1 MPRVCHR
8 ADGRLSATG
17 QRPLPAW
24 YDDAKL
30 GVFVH
35 WGPYSVPGWAP
46 LSGDIQEIFASK
58 GPRHYFAHN
67 PYAEWYVNSVRIP
80 GSPTWRHHREV
91 YGEAASYADLGARF
105 DEHAAGFDPDSWA
118 RLFAR
123 AGARYVVLTAKH
135 MDGFALW
142 PSAQTTNRGGSQPGR
157 GWGTTKDLVGGVTAA
172 VREAGMKMGL
182 YYCGGFDASFE
193 GRVIRTLGDCVLAVP
208 RSAEYADYAE
218 AQVRELVERYRPA
231 VLWNDVAF
239 PASVDL
245 DALLSTYY
253 AAVPDGVA
261 NDRWAQFSLPRPGT
275 LANRFVS
282 ALLHH
287 GDRLWPLLPRRH
299 RRFGFPAAAHGDF
312 RTPEYDTPA
321 AAGERKWELARG
333 LGNSFSF
340 NREEGDS
347 ETLSLEALVHLLVD
361 VVSKNGNLLI
371 GVGPRADGTIPD
383 RQSERLEGLGA
394 WLDVHGEAIF
404 ETRPWKLAASRTED
418 GRAIRFTSKD
428 GVVFATLL
436 SVARSGQVALPI
448 ELAAGSEVG
457 MLGRTAPLQWEPSA
471 YGATVTIPAEAV
483 TSDVAW
489 SLRITPEPLP
499 VS

>member
-1 MPRVCHR
+1 LKASGNR
-8 ADGRLSATG
+8 A
-17 QRPLPAW
+17 LPAW

-46 LSGDIQEIFASK
+46 ISGDIQEIFASK

-91 YGEAASYADLGARF
+91 HGEAVSYADFAARF
-105 DEHAAGFDPDSWA
+105 GEHAAGFDPKSWA
-118 RLFAR
+118 ALFAR

-135 MDGFALW
+135 MDGYALW
-142 PSAQTTNRGGSQPGR
+142 PSAHASGR
-157 GWGTTKDLVGGVTAA
+157 GWGATRDFVGDVTAA
-172 VREAGMKMGL
+172 VREAGMRMGL
-182 YYCGGFDASFE
+182 YYCGGFDANFE
-193 GRVIRTLGDCVLAVP
+193 DRVIRTLGDCVLAIP
-208 RSAEYADYAE
+208 QSAEYARYAE

-245 DALLSTYY
+245 DALLSAYY
-253 AAVPDGVA
+253 DAVPDGVA
-261 NDRWAQFSLPRPGT
+261 NDRWAQFPLARQGT
-275 LANRFVS
+275 LAYTVVS

-287 GDRLWPLLPRRH
+287 GDRLWRLLPRRH
-299 RRFGFPAAAHGDF
+299 RRFGFPAAPHGDF
-312 RTPEYDTPA
+312 GTPEYDTPA
-321 AAGERKWELARG
+321 SAGERKWELARG

-347 ETLSLEALVHLLVD
+347 ETLSVEALVHLLID

-371 GVGPRADGTIPD
+371 GVGPRADGTIPQ
-383 RQSERLEGLGA
+383 RQRERLEGLGA

-404 ETRPWKLAASRTED
+404 GTRPWKLAASQTGD
-418 GRAIRFTSKD
+418 GKAIRFTSKE

-436 SVARSGQVALPI
+436 SAAHAGEVELPVR
-448 ELAAGSEVG
+448 LAEGSEVRL
-457 MLGRTAPLQWEPSA
+457 LGRTAPLQWEPSA
-471 YGATVTIPAEAV
+471 YGATVTIPAAAV
-483 TSDVAW
+483 TEGVAW
-489 SLRITPEPLP
+489 SLRITPEPVP
-499 VS
+499 TPRPSKG